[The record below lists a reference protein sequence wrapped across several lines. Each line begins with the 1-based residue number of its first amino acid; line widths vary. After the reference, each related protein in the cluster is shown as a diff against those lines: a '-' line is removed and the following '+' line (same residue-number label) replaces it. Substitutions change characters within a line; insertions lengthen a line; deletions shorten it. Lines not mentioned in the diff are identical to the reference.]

1 MNIKIPAIITAVIA
15 VAGASGDQRI
25 IAGIIGAAF
34 VVCTFIRLAP
44 EKRIL
49 LLSATGFPLIF
60 TSGYPAVAGLVIFC
74 LLWTLFA
81 ASGAKISPWI
91 IIAAGAAGIVG
102 VVYAYQLSLTVP
114 ILAAAIFII
123 LVIYI
128 LFVREY
134 RLKKEVEGAN
144 K

>member
-1 MNIKIPAIITAVIA
+1 MNSKITAIITAVIA

-34 VVCTFIRLAP
+34 VICTFISLP
-44 EKRIL
+44 QNMRIL

-60 TSGYPAVAGLVIFC
+60 TSGYPAVAGLLVIFVVMT
-74 LLWTLFA
+74 LLA
-81 ASGAKISPWI
+81 ASGAKIGPGI
-91 IIAAGAAGIVG
+91 VLPVIAAGIAGA
-102 VVYAYQLSLTVP
+102 VYAFQLSLAVP
-114 ILAAAIFII
+114 VLTAGIFLI

-134 RLKKEVEGAN
+134 RLKKHVEGTN

>member
-15 VAGASGDQRI
+15 VVGASGDQRI

-34 VVCTFIRLAP
+34 VVCTFIRLVP
-44 EKRIL
+44 EMRIL
-49 LLSATGFPLIF
+49 LLSATGFPLVF
-60 TSGYPAVAGLVIFC
+60 TSGYPAVAGVVIFC

-81 ASGAKISPWI
+81 ASGAKISPRI
-91 IIAAGAAGIVG
+91 ILAAGAAGLAG
-102 VVYAYQLSLTVP
+102 AVYALQLSLMVP
-114 ILAAAIFII
+114 ILVTAIFII
-123 LVIYI
+123 IIIYI

-134 RLKKEVEGAN
+134 RLKKEVKGAN